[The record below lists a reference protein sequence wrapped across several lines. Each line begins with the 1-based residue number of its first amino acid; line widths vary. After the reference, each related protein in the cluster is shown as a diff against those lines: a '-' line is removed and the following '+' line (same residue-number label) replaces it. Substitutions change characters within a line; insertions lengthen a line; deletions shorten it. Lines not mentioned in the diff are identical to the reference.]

1 MNLLQT
7 LTDINKPGVWA
18 FVNDTDRII
27 YLSYSNNILTSISR
41 NVRELN
47 DKSHSSKSLIRDKS
61 KLQIQIIE
69 FNCDKA
75 KLGYW
80 VDHYRN
86 NGYSLYRNNNGEVTY
101 KTRVAI
107 TDDFFVH
114 VLLVNKRN
122 DKLVVGVFPNIQE
135 ANYFIQTHYPNKIH
149 KIVYSNND
157 LTKQFLRRKSS
168 TV

>member
-7 LTDINKPGVWA
+7 LTDINKSGIWA
-18 FVNDTDRII
+18 FVNDIDRMV
-27 YLSYSNNILTSISR
+27 YLSYSNNMLTSVSR

-47 DKSHSSKSLIRDKS
+47 DNTHSLKSLVRHKS

-69 FNCDKA
+69 CNCEKA

-101 KTRVAI
+101 KTRIAI
-107 TDDFFVH
+107 TNEYLVH

-122 DKLVVGVFPNIQE
+122 DKIVVGVFSDMEQ
-135 ANYFIQTHYPNKIH
+135 ATSFVQTNYPNKIH

-157 LTKQFLRRKSS
+157 LTKQFLRRKGS